1 MKFATWF
8 TCVYLASYLVS
19 LESSLTLFNSLLFP
33 YQNCPKKLIL
43 THDLSTKLRV
53 ITIRHWKMTKKLKK
67 VSGDAQCDIR
77 IFINLVSLFLSRL
90 IIITLWLPICFD
102 PILKGLLQ
110 RDLVALLH
118 NHAMHNG
125 VKLLWNRIW
134 LFKKF
139 HFYLVNKY

>member
-8 TCVYLASYLVS
+8 TCVYLASYLVT

-90 IIITLWLPICFD
+90 IITLWLPICFD

-125 VKLLWNRIW
+125 IKITMKSHMTL
-134 LFKKF
+134 KKTHF
-139 HFYLVNKY
+139 HLENK